1 MPPWPSTASIRQCPR
16 VCPIKSSFTLVL
28 YLFVHPRRRERL
40 AAHEREHRLAHL
52 DLVSLLQD
60 VLRHL
65 LAIHIGAIG
74 AACVAQDEATVGL
87 LIDGGVQTRD
97 GKVLK
102 ENVALAAAANRQP
115 LLTHLEDAPW
125 LFALAH
131 DDHAGALRGAAGAN
145 HARLLGI
152 AKAVECPRG
161 WRSGRGGAP
170 AASVRR
176 RGRVPSRLAPLMLW
190 LRGRPAPR
198 RSTAAGLI
206 PHRGGRRI
214 GLAEAP
220 PRARQRSLCRRRHI
234 PATLRPGRRL
244 PHTSPTRGRRWRI
257 PAAALRW
264 PLLARLRGGGRTPAP
279 APSILRWLAPT
290 ATPVRRRAPWTLN
303 A

>member
-74 AACVAQDEATVGL
+74 AAFVAQDEATVGL

-161 WRSGRGGAP
+161 WPSRHLGAGVGPVSPGGVPAGGPCQVVIRRAVPTTLRHCCRPGPERARPCRSRRP
-170 AASVRR
+170 AARD
-176 RGRVPSRLAPLMLW
+176 P
-190 LRGRPAPR
+190 GRPG
-198 RSTAAGLI
+198 AARV
-206 PHRGGRRI
+206 H
-214 GLAEAP
+214 
-220 PRARQRSLCRRRHI
+220 
-234 PATLRPGRRL
+234 
-244 PHTSPTRGRRWRI
+244 
-257 PAAALRW
+257 
-264 PLLARLRGGGRTPAP
+264 
-279 APSILRWLAPT
+279 
-290 ATPVRRRAPWTLN
+290 
-303 A
+303 